1 MSLLKLKAVLDNY
14 FKKIEKREITV
25 LDNYQNIIY
34 EVARSHIS
42 IYEIFTDLIREFVR
56 ALSKKI
62 LIYGM
67 PESGKTTFIRYCIN
81 SNFSD
86 FKDFFNREYK
96 GTLRIEEEQEL
107 SEEWSRWISRW
118 GNYTLTD
125 TPGQLHNNQDMY
137 ALNQKI
143 AEADTVLYFFRA
155 DELYNAKTRKR
166 TLRTISSNIMQ
177 YCNTF
182 KNEKKLVLVA
192 THCDM
197 LPRISFD
204 EILNELKSDND
215 YSRIMERQIVP
226 LSKAYWFVSLTP
238 KSIRQSTEIILKSMI
253 E

>member
-1 MSLLKLKAVLDNY
+1 MPIPLL
-14 FKKIEKREITV
+14 
-25 LDNYQNIIY
+25 
-34 EVARSHIS
+34 IS
-42 IYEIFTDLIREFVR
+42 ILIAIFGLTV
-56 ALSKKI
+56 ALSKIFEKKEI

-67 PESGKTTFIRYCIN
+67 PESGKTTFIQYCKN

-96 GTLRIEEEQEL
+96 GTLRIEEEQKL

-137 ALNQKI
+137 ALNQRI

-182 KNEKKLVLVA
+182 KNGKKLVLVA
-192 THCDM
+192 THYDM
-197 LPRISFD
+197 LPKISFD
-204 EILNELKSDND
+204 EILKELKSDSD

-238 KSIRQSTEIILKSMI
+238 KAIRQSTEIILKSMI